1 MNNALEILT
10 AYRAWV
16 KRESDDMPDPAE
28 IGRAIDAAILQPGSE
43 SILLAR
49 FNAWRRDD
57 SETPLGRL
65 SMPDPIKVAAALDS
79 VIANWGKL

>member
-1 MNNALEILT
+1 MDGALEILT

-16 KRESDDMPDPAE
+16 KRASNEMPDPAE
-28 IGRAIDAAILQPGSE
+28 IGRALDAAILQPGSE

-65 SMPDPIKVAAALDS
+65 SMPDPVKVAAALDS
-79 VIANWGKL
+79 VIANWGK